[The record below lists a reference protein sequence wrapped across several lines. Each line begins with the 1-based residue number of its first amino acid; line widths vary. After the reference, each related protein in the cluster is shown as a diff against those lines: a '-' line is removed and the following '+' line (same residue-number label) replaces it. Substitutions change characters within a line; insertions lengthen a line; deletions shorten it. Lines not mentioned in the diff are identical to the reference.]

1 MPPLRAGKED
11 TMDDLN
17 HQAGSARLL
26 NMPGRRDQM
35 LRTML
40 LCALT
45 AAVFFLPFYL
55 IDGGFFHYAG
65 DFNSQQISFYR
76 YMNGFIKGGG
86 YPDGMAGAAQNTFS
100 WATDLGS
107 GAMNAYSFYLYGSP
121 FFWLSL
127 IFPQN
132 WLPYLM
138 VPLLILK
145 FAVAGGGAYR
155 YLCRYVRRTDYAM
168 LGACLYAFSGFSVYN
183 VFFNHFVDVV
193 ALFPWML
200 WALDET
206 LYEQE
211 KHYGLFA
218 FWVGV
223 NLLNNYFFFIGQ
235 VIFLVIYFICK
246 LTTRDFP
253 MNLRLFARLA
263 FESLLGAALGFVLLW
278 PAVLSLL
285 QNPRTIDLSSGWGF
299 LTYSK
304 VQQYLAILL
313 SWILP
318 PDSPYIT
325 SIWSE
330 GIIKWT
336 SMSAYLPL
344 CSLAGAMAYWRARQG
359 DSKKRIVA
367 VCAVFALVPVL
378 NSAFYALNSS
388 YYARWYYMPVLIL
401 CAMTACGLESPDIT
415 ADELDAPARGIG
427 WLMLATLA
435 FAVVPV
441 QDSSTKEWSLGVLQN
456 PGQYFVVLGFG
467 LGGLVLYHFICRRW
481 RGSRAFARRMTA
493 AVLAF
498 ACLFSMVHIGIGKF
512 GQWHT
517 DSDLVEQY
525 TSALQLKDDLPEGD
539 WRVDTYETHDNLG
552 LWLDKSCLQY
562 FGSTAAPS
570 ILSFYPALGV
580 KRDVRSE
587 PEISNYAL
595 RGLLSVKY
603 LITTPEKQEDFL
615 AAADEGW
622 DYYDT
627 RDGFMLYENKNYV
640 PMGFTY
646 DYYITEEEYEATVKN
661 TRSNLL
667 MRALVL
673 SEEDAAV
680 YGKYLKKLPE
690 EKRND
695 LWYDTYISDC
705 ADRRASACRVFQMTN
720 SGFHAEIDLGKEDLV
735 FFSVP
740 YDDGFTAYVNG
751 QETDILRVDEGLMA
765 VLAPA
770 GENTIDFVYQA
781 DGFSLAGK
789 VSLAGLAVFVVY
801 TGYFVWKKK
810 KRC

>member
-1 MPPLRAGKED
+1 
-11 TMDDLN
+11 MDDLN

-86 YPDGMAGAAQNTFS
+86 YPDGMVGAARNTFS

-539 WRVDTYETHDNLG
+539 WRVDTYEIHDNLG

-627 RDGFMLYENKNYV
+627 RDGFILYENENYV

-680 YGKYLKKLPE
+680 YGQYLKKLPE
-690 EKRND
+690 EKLND
-695 LWYDTYISDC
+695 LWYDTYVSDC
-705 ADRRASACRVFQMTN
+705 ADRRASACNVFQMTN

-751 QETDILRVDEGLMA
+751 READILRVDEGMMA
-765 VLAPA
+765 VLAPV

-781 DGFSLAGK
+781 DGFSLASK
-789 VSLAGLAVFVVY
+789 VSLAGLAVFAVY

>member
-1 MPPLRAGKED
+1 
-11 TMDDLN
+11 MDDSKN
-17 HQAGSARLL
+17 QAGNARLL

-45 AAVFFLPFYL
+45 AAIFFLPFYI

-76 YMNGFIKGGG
+76 YMNGFIKGAG
-86 YPDGMAGAAQNTFS
+86 YPDGMAGAARSTFS

-138 VPLLILK
+138 VPLLVLK

-155 YLCRYVRRTDYAM
+155 YLCRYVRRSDHAV
-168 LGACLYAFSGFSVYN
+168 LGACLYAFSGFSIYN
-183 VFFNHFVDVV
+183 VFFNHFIDVV

-211 KHYGLFA
+211 EHYGLFA

-235 VIFLVIYFICK
+235 VLFLVIYFICK
-246 LTTRDFP
+246 LTTKDFP
-253 MNLRLFARLA
+253 MNVRLFVRLA

-278 PAVLSLL
+278 PAVLSIL

-344 CSLAGAMAYWRARQG
+344 CSLAGAMAYWRSRKA

-367 VCAVFALVPVL
+367 VCAVCALVPVL

-388 YYARWYYMPVLIL
+388 YYARWYYMPSLIL
-401 CAMTACGLESPDIT
+401 AAMTVNALEDPDV
-415 ADELDAPARGIG
+415 DLDAPARGIG
-427 WLMLATLA
+427 WIMLATLV

-441 QDSSTKEWSLGVLQN
+441 RDDTTGTWSFGVLKN
-456 PGQYFVVLGFG
+456 PEQFFVVLGFG
-467 LGGLVLYHFICRRW
+467 LLGLMLYRYLCGIW
-481 RGSRAFARRMTA
+481 RQNSRFAQRMTA
-493 AVLAF
+493 AVLVF
-498 ACLFSMVHIGIGKF
+498 ACVFSMVHIGIGKF

-517 DSDLVEQY
+517 DSDLVEQD
-525 TSALQLKDDLPEGD
+525 TNALQLKNDLPEGD
-539 WRVDTYETHDNLG
+539 YRIDTYKIHDNIG
-552 LWLDKSCLQY
+552 MWLDKSCLQY

-570 ILSFYPALGV
+570 ILSFYPGLGV

-587 PEISNYAL
+587 PEITNYAL
-595 RGLLSVKY
+595 RGLLSVEY
-603 LITTPEKQEDFL
+603 LITTPEKRESFEDEADAGWTYL
-615 AAADEGW
+615 ADV
-622 DYYDT
+622 
-627 RDGFMLYENKNYV
+627 DGYTLYHNDNYV

-646 DYYITEEEYEATVKN
+646 DYYVTKATYEASVK
-661 TRSNLL
+661 TLRSNLL
-667 MRALVL
+667 LRALVL
-673 SEEDAAV
+673 EDEDVKA
-680 YGKYLKKLPE
+680 YGQYLTELPDSMLD
-690 EKRND
+690 D
-695 LWYDTYISDC
+695 LHYDSYTQDC
-705 ADRRASACRVFQMTN
+705 ADRRAHSCSVFQMN
-720 SGFHAEIDLGKEDLV
+720 NAGFHAEITLDKTNLV

-751 QETDILRVDEGLMA
+751 EKADILRVDEGLMA
-765 VLAPA
+765 VLCPA
-770 GENTIDFVYQA
+770 GASSIDFVYQA
-781 DGFSLAGK
+781 
-789 VSLAGLAVFVVY
+789 AGLSASRMVTAVAIPVWVVY
-801 TGYFVWKKK
+801 VAYFVRR
-810 KRC
+810 KRRSTGAPAEE

>member
-1 MPPLRAGKED
+1 
-11 TMDDLN
+11 MDDLN

-86 YPDGMAGAAQNTFS
+86 YPDGMVGAARNTFS

-253 MNLRLFARLA
+253 MKLRLFARLA

-325 SIWSE
+325 SIWSD

-493 AVLAF
+493 VVLAF

-695 LWYDTYISDC
+695 LWYDTYVSDC

-781 DGFSLAGK
+781 DGFSLASK
-789 VSLAGLAVFVVY
+789 VSLAGLAVFAVY